1 MTSHSIIEVIELLLS
16 LAMLLWFFRGPWQ
29 SLLVDMTR
37 QRLFEARD
45 NIFLYAADGKIN
57 FNSETYIRLREFFN
71 ESIRACHN
79 FRLIVLIS
87 SRLSEPKKTLNAKKT
102 ASIFD
107 VISDI
112 KDIECRNSIKNI
124 LIESGFYMILL
135 LVLRSPLVLLLL
147 IIATPFMLI
156 GLLLK
161 GSTNQF
167 VDRMAPLIERNIKLD
182 DLQHQ

>member
-1 MTSHSIIEVIELLLS
+1 
-16 LAMLLWFFRGPWQ
+16 
-29 SLLVDMTR
+29 
-37 QRLFEARD
+37 
-45 NIFLYAADGKIN
+45 
-57 FNSETYIRLREFFN
+57 
-71 ESIRACHN
+71 
-79 FRLIVLIS
+79 
-87 SRLSEPKKTLNAKKT
+87 LNAKKT